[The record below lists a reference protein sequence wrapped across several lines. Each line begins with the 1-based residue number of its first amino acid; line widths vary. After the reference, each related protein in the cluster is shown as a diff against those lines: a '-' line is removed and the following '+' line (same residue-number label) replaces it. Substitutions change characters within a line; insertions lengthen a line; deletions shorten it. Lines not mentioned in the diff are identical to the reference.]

1 MFVVVNDDG
10 HVIKI
15 FFSKSYMHVYGHPI
29 SYSLKVRY
37 NSDENRAGGG
47 IGGAWKM
54 CFKCGFHIYVIYC
67 WVDFEVEFSST
78 ETEREFYIVLFRDN
92 CIW

>member
-1 MFVVVNDDG
+1 MREINLVKRSTCSLQFFFFVNDDG

-29 SYSLKVRY
+29 SYSVKVRY

-47 IGGAWKM
+47 IGGHG
-54 CFKCGFHIYVIYC
+54 KCVLSAVLIYM
-67 WVDFEVEFSST
+67 
-78 ETEREFYIVLFRDN
+78 
-92 CIW
+92 